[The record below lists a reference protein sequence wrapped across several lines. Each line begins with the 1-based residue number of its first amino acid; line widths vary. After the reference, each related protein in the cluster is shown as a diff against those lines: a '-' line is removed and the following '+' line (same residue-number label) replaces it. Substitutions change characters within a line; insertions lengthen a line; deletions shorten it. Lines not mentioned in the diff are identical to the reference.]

1 MTSMK
6 KIITLTAIC
15 LTITIN
21 SFGQKISKKEA
32 QQILEKSL
40 GYLKTNDTASFVNL
54 WYFDETPRPYNKNIY
69 SRRNAVEEFIMLKSF
84 LDTALTKNLPFDEI
98 DVEKLDS
105 FDKYK
110 VKYKIKG
117 WFKYD
122 EKKSYYKGYGFLI
135 ANINGK
141 WVFRFTA
148 ETSTSYR
155 S

>member
-1 MTSMK
+1 MK

-15 LTITIN
+15 LTMTVN
-21 SFGQKISKKEA
+21 LFGQKITKKEA
-32 QQILEKSL
+32 QQILEKTL
-40 GYLKTNDTASFVNL
+40 AYLKTNDTASFVNL
-54 WYFDETPRPYNKNIY
+54 WHFDDTPRPYNKKVY
-69 SRRNAVEEFIMLKSF
+69 TKLDAVEEFIELKSF

-98 DVEKLDS
+98 DVEKMDS
-105 FDKYK
+105 YEKYK

-122 EKKSYYKGYGFLI
+122 EKQKYYKGYGFLI
-135 ANINGK
+135 DNINGK
-141 WVFRFTA
+141 WGFRFTA

>member
-6 KIITLTAIC
+6 KIITLTVIC
-15 LTITIN
+15 LTITLN

-32 QQILEKSL
+32 QLILDKTL

-54 WYFDETPRPYNKNIY
+54 WYFDETPRPYNKKVY
-69 SRRNAVEEFIMLKSF
+69 KRQDAVEEFIALKSF
-84 LDTALTKNLPFDEI
+84 LDTALTKSLPFDEI
-98 DVEKLDS
+98 DVEKMDS
-105 FDKYK
+105 YDQYK
-110 VKYKIKG
+110 VKYKIKA

-122 EKKSYYKGYGFLI
+122 DSKKYYKGYGFLI
-135 ANINGK
+135 DNINGK

-148 ETSTSYR
+148 ETSISYR

>member
-1 MTSMK
+1 MK
-6 KIITLTAIC
+6 KIITLTALC

-32 QQILEKSL
+32 QQILEKTL
-40 GYLKTNDTASFVNL
+40 GYLKTNDTTSFVNL
-54 WYFDETPRPYNKNIY
+54 WHFDDTPRPYNKKIY
-69 SRRNAVEEFIMLKSF
+69 TKRDAVEEFIELKSF

-98 DVEKLDS
+98 DVEKMDS
-105 FDKYK
+105 YEKYK

-122 EKKSYYKGYGFLI
+122 EKQKYYKGYGFLI
-135 ANINGK
+135 DNFDGK
-141 WVFRFTA
+141 WGFRFTA

>member
-1 MTSMK
+1 MTDMK

-15 LTITIN
+15 LTITVN

-32 QQILEKSL
+32 QQILEQTL
-40 GYLKTNDTASFVNL
+40 GYLKANDTTSFVNL
-54 WYFDETPRPYNKNIY
+54 WHFDDTPRPYNKKVY
-69 SRRNAVEEFIMLKSF
+69 TKRDAVEEFVELKSF

-98 DVEKLDS
+98 DVEKMDS
-105 FDKYK
+105 YEKYK

-122 EKKSYYKGYGFLI
+122 EKQKYYKGYGFLI
-135 ANINGK
+135 DNINGK
-141 WVFRFTA
+141 WGFRFTA